1 LGHIDHD
8 GNKKF
13 SFEEAYEQIPEEWRS
28 PEFEAEMRRQFNEID
43 TD

>member
-1 LGHIDHD
+1 LGHIDQD

-13 SFEEAYEQIPEEWRS
+13 SFEEAYKQIPEEWRS
-28 PEFEAEMRRQFNEID
+28 PEFEAEMRKQFNEID